1 MVPNLFPLNSEIS
14 YTGSGNLNLQTY
26 FKKNGRGYLTVFAS
40 SINAFTSDVSNWSNG
55 IRPVPA
61 ERCPVIEQAT
71 NGLVTCE
78 ELRPDIPW
86 GVLRNKQP
94 ESVEA

>member
-1 MVPNLFPLNSEIS
+1 MSTLNKAIS
-14 YTGSGNLNLQTY
+14 ILGSATKLANVLGVTTQAVCFWRNGNRQ
-26 FKKNGRGYLTVFAS
+26 
-40 SINAFTSDVSNWSNG
+40 I
-55 IRPVPA
+55 PA
-61 ERCPVIEQAT
+61 HQCPAIEQAT

-94 ESVEA
+94 ESMES